1 MLVLLRILHALW
13 MPCWYNVLVLLNF
26 KRTVDAILDEC
37 ANYDEILDL
46 NKSISTVADKLGVSE
61 DAGGSGYR
69 LITNAGKD
77 SHQEV
82 PHLHFHLVA
91 GKPLGPLLVE

>member
-1 MLVLLRILHALW
+1 MSNA
-13 MPCWYNVLVLLNF
+13 
-26 KRTVDAILDEC
+26 AIFISVPRGKYKDINDFSKKASDE
-37 ANYDEILDL
+37 EIIDF
-46 NKSISTVADKLGVSE
+46 NRSIAVVADKLGVSE
-61 DAGGSGYR
+61 EVGGNGYR

-91 GKPLGPLLVE
+91 GKPLGPLLVK